1 MARGKTFD
9 ERQLR
14 SALERCGELAELGKH
29 GAVIRTA
36 EAALRLGGG
45 RPELE
50 ADLLVWKAQ
59 ACLELGRYEDALN
72 AAEQAWER
80 APTAEASYAVGAS
93 LAELGELEEAEKML
107 QLGIDLF
114 PEEPFLHLRLA
125 MLLADEGR
133 VPEALD
139 HLDAIDESSLD
150 EESGAFLA
158 GIRAGL
164 LGSIGEWDAAAAVLD
179 EGLEAFPNEDLLYAT
194 SLLIEDARAMNEAE
208 EALAEA
214 WRTDLE
220 PADHPVAVEV
230 DEAIVNVAAS
240 LELPELVAL
249 AARRL
254 WRAFF
259 DASPLRRATPEAWA
273 VALIVAISELDDQPF
288 MVAPLARAA
297 GTRAESVRRA
307 LGRIRAFLGGIEP
320 ELARRRFAVAANPLL
335 DADVAPGE
343 RNGGAT
349 VVRFPGTS
357 PKGGPR

>member
-1 MARGKTFD
+1 MARRRTFN
-9 ERQLR
+9 EKQLWN
-14 SALERCGELAELGKH
+14 ALERCGELAELGKH

-80 APTAEASYAVGAS
+80 APSAEASYAVGAS

-107 QLGIDLF
+107 QMGIDLF

-164 LGSIGEWDAAAAVLD
+164 LGSIGEWEAAAEVLD
-179 EGLEAFPNEDLLYAT
+179 EGLEEFPDEDLLYAT
-194 SLLIEDARAMNEAE
+194 SLLIEDAQAMNEAE

-220 PADHPVAVEV
+220 PVEHPVAMEV
-230 DEAIVNVAAS
+230 DDAIVDVAAS
-240 LELPELVAL
+240 LELPELVVL

-259 DASPLRRATPEAWA
+259 GASPIRRATPEAWA
-273 VALIVAISELDDQPF
+273 VALIVAISELDGQLLT
-288 MVAPLARAA
+288 VAPLARAT
-297 GTRAESVRRA
+297 GTRAEAVRRA
-307 LGRIRAFLGGIEP
+307 LGRIRTFLGGIES
-320 ELARRRFAVAANPLL
+320 ELARRRFAVATNPRLAEGRK
-335 DADVAPGE
+335 DPE
-343 RNGGAT
+343 EGGAT
-349 VVRFPGTS
+349 VVRFPGTT
-357 PKGGPR
+357 PKGGSE